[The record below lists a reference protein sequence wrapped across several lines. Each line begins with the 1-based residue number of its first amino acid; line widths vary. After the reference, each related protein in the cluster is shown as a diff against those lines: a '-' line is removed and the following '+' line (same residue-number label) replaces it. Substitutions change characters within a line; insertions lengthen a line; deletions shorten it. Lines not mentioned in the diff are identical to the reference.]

1 MALRRYNLNMD
12 GRESKVG
19 TIMTRSS
26 ILLVT
31 VALVLFTASLASTAS
46 AICTTCGGE
55 ENWAA
60 SANNFLEGKPINDT
74 PSSLSNP
81 QRYRLTNSDFN
92 SSLLKESSSKP
103 ANVPN
108 NTVATST
115 LNVSLKDINAIPNP
129 VNSGSPVMITASFG
143 NNSSNSQGIPGTNM
157 TVYAT
162 IRNSNGI
169 EVGRVNLEHTSGSEY
184 AGIWNANPT
193 AAGVYKATIVAT
205 VSSTSK
211 TFTDALQI
219 EVSGAKNTTSNNRTI
234 RKLG

>member
-1 MALRRYNLNMD
+1 
-12 GRESKVG
+12 
-19 TIMTRSS
+19 MTRSL

-31 VALVLFTASLASTAS
+31 VALMLFTASLASTAY

-81 QRYRLTNSDFN
+81 QQNRLRNSDFN
-92 SSLLKESSSKP
+92 SSLIKESTSKP

-108 NTVATST
+108 NIAATST
-115 LNVSLKDINAIPNP
+115 LNVSLKDINATPNP
-129 VNSGSPVMITASFG
+129 VNSGNPVMITASFG
-143 NNSSNSQGIPGTNM
+143 NNSSNSQSIPGTNM

-162 IRNSNGI
+162 IRNTAGI
-169 EVGRVNLEHTSGSEY
+169 EVGRVNMERTSGAEY

-205 VSSTSK
+205 ASGASK

-219 EVSGAKNTTSNNRTI
+219 EVSGSKNTTSDNHTI